1 MFFVARLL
9 GKCAAADRHHT
20 AQVVYSQ
27 FNSPPNCLSAQVVD
41 VHMDACYKCKEGG
54 DLLCCDG
61 CNCAFHPACVG
72 LDAPP
77 SVRGWEE
84 LDGCMPWLGWVGGR

>member
-1 MFFVARLL
+1 MPFL
-9 GKCAAADRHHT
+9 
-20 AQVVYSQ
+20 
-27 FNSPPNCLSAQVVD
+27 PEQVVD

-61 CNCAFHPACVG
+61 CNCAFHPACCG

-77 SVRGWEE
+77 SVSS
-84 LDGCMPWLGWVGGR
+84 VGGRGQGYRICT